1 MRRACR
7 RRHREAVMSALTTSV
22 KLGIGDWSIDL
33 EADARTE
40 LLALETI
47 AAIDRPIDAC
57 RVTLYAQPPVG
68 GGDEGVAGALTST
81 VGAAAS
87 MLGDGSGASAAS
99 VEVRG
104 KSLKHGDSVT
114 VELAAGD
121 VSGRVMTAE
130 LQAIGLGLET
140 LTLVGRTGYQRLAA
154 TRIDQV
160 YENQTLGQI
169 VRDLCSQAG
178 VQAGQIDTGAK
189 YPYLVVH
196 ESRPILRT
204 IRELARREGLD
215 VWFDADNKLNVQ
227 RFSRPKADHTF
238 RYGKEILDLWT
249 RHDEPPLKRVVV
261 YGESP
266 ASQNGTDT
274 WHWLVRDLAPFR
286 GEDGQGSPSL
296 AQPDAVVRTR
306 DAAVNAAKGRRA
318 AVIEHAV
325 WGRLKVLG
333 APTLLLGQAVAVA
346 DTPKPSLDGT
356 FKVQRIQHVVSK
368 TDGFV
373 TFVDIGAVPG
383 AGGAGAA
390 GAASQLAGGLLS

>member
-1 MRRACR
+1 
-7 RRHREAVMSALTTSV
+7 MSALTTSV
-22 KLGIGDWSIDL
+22 KLGIGGWSIDL

-40 LLALETI
+40 LLALETV

-57 RVTLYAQPPVG
+57 RITLYAQPPAG
-68 GGDEGVAGALTST
+68 GGDEGVAGALTATS
-81 VGAAAS
+81 GAAAAA
-87 MLGDGSGASAAS
+87 LGMGGGGASAAS
-99 VEVRG
+99 VAVRG
-104 KSLKHGDSVT
+104 QSLKHGDPVT

-130 LQAIGLGLET
+130 LQTIGLGLET

-169 VRDLCSQAG
+169 VRDLCSQSG

-196 ESRPILRT
+196 ESKPVLRT

-227 RFSRPKADHTF
+227 RFSRPQADHTF

-249 RHDEPPLKRVVV
+249 RHDEPLLKRVVV

-274 WHWLVRDLAPFR
+274 WHWLARDLAPFR
-286 GEDGQGSPSL
+286 GEDGQGGPLL
-296 AQPDAVVRTR
+296 AQPDGAVRTR
-306 DAAVNAAKGRRA
+306 DAAVNAAKGRRS
-318 AVIEHAV
+318 AVNEHAV

-333 APTLLLGQAVAVA
+333 APTVLLGQAVAIA
-346 DTPKPSLDGT
+346 DTPKPTLDGT

-373 TFVDIGAVPG
+373 TFVDLGAAPG
-383 AGGAGAA
+383 AGGGAGAA
-390 GAASQLAGGLLS
+390 GAASLAGGLLS